1 MRHYEIIFMV
11 HPDQSDQV
19 SGMIERY
26 SATITGGKGSVH
38 RVEDWGRRH
47 LAYPVNKIH
56 KAHYVL
62 MNIECDQDVLQELNT
77 NFRYNDAVIRSVI
90 FNCKKA
96 ITDDSYILKA
106 NKSERSERS
115 ERRERAPAA
124 KPSEDVKPVETTA
137 AEPAEVKPV
146 ETAAAEPA
154 EVKPVETTA
163 AKPAEVKPVETAAAE
178 PAEVKPVEASVEKSE
193 EEPVNASTK
202 EEDK

>member
-1 MRHYEIIFMV
+1 MV

-106 NKSERSERS
+106 DKSERSERS
-115 ERRERAPAA
+115 ERRERAPAPAA
-124 KPSEDVKPVETTA
+124 KPSEDVKPVETAA

-154 EVKPVETTA
+154 EVKPA
-163 AKPAEVKPVETAAAE
+163 ETAAAE
-178 PAEVKPVEASVEKSE
+178 PAEVKPSEEVKPVEASVEKSE

>member
-106 NKSERSERS
+106 NKSERSER
-115 ERRERAPAA
+115 RERAPAA

-154 EVKPVETTA
+154 EVKPVE
-163 AKPAEVKPVETAAAE
+163 
-178 PAEVKPVEASVEKSE
+178 ASVEKSE